1 MVEKKDKKL
10 NLKSFDNMDKEEH
23 LKIASKGGVNSG
35 IARRRKK
42 EVQKILEA
50 FLELPLKKGKLY
62 DVDDVKSFMAL
73 KGKNITVN
81 EAIQVTV
88 IQKALKGDLS
98 AINMI
103 NELMGEKPNK
113 NVNINANVTKN
124 PISDLTTEELRKLI
138 NQNDGKE

>member
-35 IARRRKK
+35 IARRKKK
-42 EVQKILEA
+42 EVKRILEA

-103 NELMGEKPNK
+103 NELMGEKPANK
-113 NVNINANVTKN
+113 LEVK
-124 PISDLTTEELRKLI
+124 DTTPVIITGENELK
-138 NQNDGKE
+138 D

>member
-1 MVEKKDKKL
+1 MEKKDKKL

-35 IARRRKK
+35 IAKRRKK
-42 EVQKILEA
+42 EVKRILEA

-103 NELMGEKPNK
+103 NELMGEKPANK
-113 NVNINANVTKN
+113 LEVK
-124 PISDLTTEELRKLI
+124 DTTPVIITGENELK
-138 NQNDGKE
+138 D

>member
-1 MVEKKDKKL
+1 MADKKL

-42 EVQKILEA
+42 EVKMILEA

-103 NELMGEKPNK
+103 NELMGEKPANK
-113 NVNINANVTKN
+113 LEVK
-124 PISDLTTEELRKLI
+124 DTTPVIITGENELK
-138 NQNDGKE
+138 D

>member
-1 MVEKKDKKL
+1 MMEKKDKKL

-42 EVQKILEA
+42 EVKKILEA

-62 DVDDVKSFMAL
+62 DIDDVKSFMAL

-103 NELMGEKPNK
+103 NELMGEKPANK
-113 NVNINANVTKN
+113 LEVK
-124 PISDLTTEELRKLI
+124 DTTPVIITGENELK
-138 NQNDGKE
+138 D

>member
-1 MVEKKDKKL
+1 MADKKL

-42 EVQKILEA
+42 EVKRILEA

-103 NELMGEKPNK
+103 NELMGEKPANK
-113 NVNINANVTKN
+113 LEIK
-124 PISDLTTEELRKLI
+124 DTTPVIITGENELK
-138 NQNDGKE
+138 D

>member
-42 EVQKILEA
+42 EVKKILEA

-62 DVDDVKSFMAL
+62 DIDDVKSFMAL

-103 NELMGEKPNK
+103 NELMGEKPANK
-113 NVNINANVTKN
+113 LEVK
-124 PISDLTTEELRKLI
+124 DTTPVIITGENELK
-138 NQNDGKE
+138 D